1 MDMKKRILDMP
12 QKPGVY
18 IMKDNAGRILYI
30 GKAKNLKKR
39 LTSYFRGGIENSRTQ
54 ALITHVSSI
63 ETTIT
68 DNEIEALMLENNLIK
83 RYKPKYNI
91 ELKENNQYPY
101 LKITKETYPRIVKTR
116 IRSDDGGR
124 YFGPYTNVKNLN
136 RTIRSITDIFPIRR
150 CSVNLDKKPRSTPC
164 INYHLK
170 KCACPC
176 CGYINREQYNSMVH
190 QVIMFLR
197 GHNRSLLRRIGDEME
212 REAESQNFER
222 AIELRERYRA
232 IEHLLSEQKITST
245 RLENDDIIGM
255 NCSKDTCAFTVMKRR
270 EGKIIGKNDYT
281 VHVTLGNV
289 MEQFLLLY
297 YEDAV
302 DLPDRIHL
310 PSKIDSKVS
319 LHEYFRT
326 RFNKSIRI
334 YVPQKG
340 VTRRLVDLACRN
352 AEQHRKEEIYRI
364 EPARSL
370 GELRRV
376 LKLGRSPHTIEAFDV
391 ATTLGTF
398 SVASMVRFSG
408 GKPDKKQYRKF
419 RIRFVEGQNDIEMLK
434 EAVAR
439 RYQRVLNDK
448 GLIPDLIMVDGGRL
462 QVQGARHILDNLG
475 LQRVPVIGLAKK
487 HEEIYLP
494 DTEEPFRLERR
505 NDALRLLMAL
515 RDEAHRF
522 ANTFHITLR
531 SREALLTKLETLPGI
546 GDSLALKILTALQ
559 DSDTLVTM
567 DSLLAVKGLGTKKA
581 SDVYR
586 LLTGE

>member
-18 IMKDNAGRILYI
+18 IMKDDAGRILYI

-39 LTSYFRGGIENSRTQ
+39 LTSYFRGRIENSRTQ

-116 IRSDDGGR
+116 VRSDDGGL

-176 CGYINREQYNSMVH
+176 CGYINREQYNAMVH
-190 QVIMFLR
+190 QVMMFLK
-197 GHNRSLLRRIGDEME
+197 GQNRSLLRRIGDEME
-212 REAESQNFER
+212 REAGNQNFER

-245 RLENDDIIGM
+245 RPENDDVIGM
-255 NCSKDTCAFTVMKRR
+255 NCSEDTCAFTVMKRR

-281 VHVTLGNV
+281 VHVALGNV

-302 DLPDRIHL
+302 DLPDRILL
-310 PSKIDSKVS
+310 PSKPESKVS
-319 LHEYFRT
+319 LHEYFRK

-340 VTRRLVDLACRN
+340 VPRRLVDLACRN

-370 GELRRV
+370 GELKRV
-376 LKLGRSPHTIEAFDV
+376 LRLGRSPHTIEAFDV

-408 GKPDKKQYRKF
+408 GKPDKKQYRKY

-448 GLIPDLIMVDGGRL
+448 GLLPDLIMVDGGRL
-462 QVQGARHILDNLG
+462 QAQGARHILDNLG
-475 LQRVPVIGLAKK
+475 LQRIPVIGLAKK

-494 DTEEPFRLERR
+494 DTEQPLRLERR
-505 NDALRLLMAL
+505 NEALRLLMAL

-522 ANTFHITLR
+522 ANTYHITLR
-531 SREALLTKLETLPGI
+531 SREALLTKLKTLPGI

-559 DSDTLVTM
+559 DSDNLVTIG
-567 DSLLAVKGLGTKKA
+567 SLLAVKGLGTKKA
-581 SDVYR
+581 SDVYQ
-586 LLTGE
+586 LLTEE